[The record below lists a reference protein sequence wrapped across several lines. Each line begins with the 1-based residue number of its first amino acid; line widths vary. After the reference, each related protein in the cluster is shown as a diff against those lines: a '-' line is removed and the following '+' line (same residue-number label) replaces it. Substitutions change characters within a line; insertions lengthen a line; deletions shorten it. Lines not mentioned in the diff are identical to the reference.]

1 MSFYDD
7 ASLIMYPSGYKED
20 KIYSLKPTNGTGDLN
35 FSRASSA
42 TRVNSEGLIET
53 ASVLGAEEVTNGDF
67 SADSDWTKGT
77 GWSISAGSAR
87 FNSASTYTFLSQDLG
102 TIVGN
107 TYLIKLSCTVTSGDL
122 NITLADDPNFRITT
136 TGVYEFKLTPTG
148 GGSSDTLIRIY
159 TTIASSN
166 TSIDNISVKEVIT
179 SNVPR
184 IDYSNECGSLLL
196 EKQSTN
202 LVTYSEDFSNAA
214 WIKTDITITSNN
226 ATSPD
231 GTQNADKL
239 TEGTATASRH
249 GLYQNVSGT
258 ANVSKTLSCFVK
270 KNIGDFVQLSFNDS
284 QPDNWVAIVA
294 NLSTGQIV
302 DTASAATATYENSKI
317 ESFENGWYR
326 ISVTG
331 KYNTATYHSKIL
343 TCDSASPTRDN
354 YGNAFFNGNGTR
366 SFYIYGAQLEQ
377 SSYPTSYIISNS
389 GTSTTRIADSAS
401 KTGISSL
408 INSTEGVLY
417 AEIAALADDGTN
429 RYISLS
435 DGSTSNVVWIRYM
448 STSNQVE
455 ARCKVSGATTG
466 LINFTVADT
475 TLMLKIAFKWK
486 DNDFALWING
496 AEEGVV
502 SVSGVTNAANTL
514 TNFNFNDS
522 TSFPF
527 YGNVQNL
534 MVFPSALTDDELAD
548 LTGAVHQTFNS
559 LANFYNY
566 TIL

>member
-20 KIYSLKPTNGTGDLN
+20 KIYSLKPTNGTGDLT

-42 TRVNSEGLIET
+42 TRVNAEGLIET

-166 TSIDNISVKEVIT
+166 TSIDNISVTEYTT

-184 IDYSNECGSLLL
+184 IDYSNGCGSLLL
-196 EKQSTN
+196 EPQRTN
-202 LVTYSEDFSNAA
+202 LVTYSESFDNAY
-214 WIKTDITITSNN
+214 WTKSEVTISANN
-226 ATSPD
+226 TTSPD
-231 GTQNADKL
+231 GTTNADKL
-239 TEGTATASRH
+239 VESSATSLHWLESNSTVSVAGDLSLSIYAKAGERTKIGIRESRFSGGYATFDLSNGTII
-249 GLYQNVSGT
+249 
-258 ANVSKTLSCFVK
+258 ANGITNAV
-270 KNIGDFVQLSFNDS
+270 
-284 QPDNWVAIVA
+284 
-294 NLSTGQIV
+294 
-302 DTASAATATYENSKI
+302 KI
-317 ESFENGWYR
+317 EDYGNGWYKIS

-331 KYNTATYHSKIL
+331 FTGFRFGIYLLNDSYTTGSPSSYTY
-343 TCDSASPTRDN
+343 T
-354 YGNAFFNGNGTR
+354 GNGT
-366 SFYIYGAQLEQ
+366 SGVYIYGAQTEQ

-389 GTSTTRIADSAS
+389 GTSTTRIADAAS

-417 AEIAALADDGTN
+417 AEIAALADDGTTRQIDLAYGSAN
-429 RYISLS
+429 TNYVRLEFA
-435 DGSTSNVVWIRYM
+435 STSNLIYGVIKNTTQQAALSFVLSD
-448 STSNQVE
+448 STN
-455 ARCKVSGATTG
+455 
-466 LINFTVADT
+466 LN
-475 TLMLKIAFKWK
+475 KIAIKYK
-486 DNDFALWING
+486 ANDFALWVNG
-496 AEEGVV
+496 VEVDTDT
-502 SVSGVTNAANTL
+502 SGTTPVNLDSLTLSGYSGTN
-514 TNFNFNDS
+514 
-522 TSFPF
+522 PF
-527 YGNVQNL
+527 FGNCQNL

-559 LANFYNY
+559 LATFYNY